1 MLVAAAVAA
10 FGWSLVGSFH
20 FDDYSIFSDPALTS
34 RNGWAQIWGFLQTRP
49 LTNLTFWL
57 NYQIGGRNPVGY
69 HAVNLALHIACVLLL
84 LSALRRLIPERAAWI
99 AAALF
104 AVHPIVSE
112 PVNYVFARG
121 TLLATMF
128 CVLAL
133 RDWTRQ
139 QHWAAVAWFAAALLS
154 KEECVAFPVFLL
166 LLHIAISRNRRE
178 WGPIAAMLALSGAGG
193 LRVMIA
199 TARLAGSGAGVQAG
213 IARGDYLAA
222 QGGVILRYLR
232 LLIVPWGFT
241 VDPQI
246 SLRIGWVAWLAWAG
260 VIVLAAFAL
269 RWFDRARAGFWFVA
283 GLVLLLPS
291 SSIFPANDLAADRRM
306 YLPMI
311 AFAAC
316 AGFLLRKTPNWALGI
331 VACGLIALSVT
342 RCEVWK
348 SERSLWT
355 EAVER
360 APDKV
365 RPKIQLARVSSSA
378 DALGLLKEAE
388 NIAPDSPEVASE
400 EGKVYLMSGNP
411 AAALTAFGRALALA
425 PRDPAAF
432 NNRGAALLGL
442 GQREAAL
449 QDFERALALDPCQF
463 DARLNMKRLAVEPP
477 RASCKFTP
485 EQKRVL
491 RGQ

>member
-1 MLVAAAVAA
+1 M
-10 FGWSLVGSFH
+10 
-20 FDDYSIFSDPALTS
+20 TS
-34 RNGWAQIWGFLQTRP
+34 PHGWAEIWGFLQTRP
-49 LTNLTFWL
+49 FTNLTFWL

-69 HAVNLALHIACVLLL
+69 HAVNLALHLACVLLL
-84 LSALRRLIPERAAWI
+84 FSALRRLIPDRAAWI

-128 CVLAL
+128 CLLAL
-133 RDWTRQ
+133 RSWTRQ
-139 QHWAAVAWFAAALLS
+139 RHWAAVAWFLAALLS
-154 KEECVAFPVFLL
+154 KEECVAFPIFLL
-166 LLHIAISRNRRE
+166 LLHLAISRNRRE
-178 WGPIAAMLALSGAGG
+178 WRPIAAMLALSLAVG
-193 LRVMIA
+193 LRVMVA
-199 TARLAGSGAGVQAG
+199 TAKLAGSGAGVQAG
-213 IARGDYLAA
+213 IARGDYFAT

-241 VDPQI
+241 VDPEI
-246 SLRIGWVAWLAWAG
+246 PLRTDWIAWLAWAG
-260 VIVLAAFAL
+260 VAALAVIAL
-269 RWFDRARAGFWFVA
+269 RWFDRARAGFWFIA

-316 AGFLLRKTPNWALGI
+316 AGFLLRKAPNWTLAAIACALI
-331 VACGLIALSVT
+331 VLSVA
-342 RCEVWK
+342 RCEAWRT
-348 SERSLWT
+348 ERSLWT

-365 RPKIQLARVSSSA
+365 RPKIQLARVSPPA
-378 DALGLLKEAE
+378 DALALLKQAE
-388 NIAPDSPEVASE
+388 NIAPDSPDVAAE
-400 EGKVYLMSGNP
+400 QGKIYLLSANP
-411 AAALTAFGRALALA
+411 AMALTAFGRALALA
-425 PRDPAAF
+425 PRNPAAF
-432 NNRGAALLGL
+432 NNRGVALLGL
-442 GQREAAL
+442 GQRDAAL

-463 DARLNMKRLAVEPP
+463 DARLNMKRLGAAPP
-477 RASCKFTP
+477 RASCRFTP
-485 EQKRVL
+485 EQERAL